1 MSDDWWITGPG
12 GRRAVVT
19 GGAVRVGRA
28 ISLALG
34 RAGYRVGVHYGTSR
48 SEAALTVRELKALG
62 ARPVAFQADLSRPEA
77 IRDLFAD
84 VDRQLGGIDLLV
96 NSAGVFPRQD
106 PLDVTVA
113 DWDRVFDL
121 NARAPFLCAQEA
133 ARRMRDG
140 GSIVNITDTGALEA
154 WPAFVPYVAT
164 KAALTSLT
172 RGLARA
178 WAPRIR
184 VNAVAPG
191 PVLLP
196 ETESTPEEEAA
207 AADRTV
213 ARRVGSPED
222 VAQAV
227 LFLDRAPYVTGET
240 IRVDGGHH
248 LK

>member
-1 MSDDWWITGPG
+1 
-12 GRRAVVT
+12 
-19 GGAVRVGRA
+19 
-28 ISLALG
+28 
-34 RAGYRVGVHYGTSR
+34 
-48 SEAALTVRELKALG
+48 
-62 ARPVAFQADLSRPEA
+62 
-77 IRDLFAD
+77 
-84 VDRQLGGIDLLV
+84 
-96 NSAGVFPRQD
+96 
-106 PLDVTVA
+106 
-113 DWDRVFDL
+113 
-121 NARAPFLCAQEA
+121 
-133 ARRMRDG
+133 
-140 GSIVNITDTGALEA
+140 
-154 WPAFVPYVAT
+154 VPYVAT